1 MLIHNTNH
9 ENENCFWGLTR
20 AMQFESISMYRS
32 VARCT
37 RVTLRKT
44 CLPGSRIL
52 ALAMPGGCARRSAGD
67 CRLAVFK
74 GNLSRKLAQQRAIPS
89 VVSEG
94 RIGSAGR
101 PFVLFGGRISCFVP
115 SDGTDCPQ
123 IVVHTFNHFLFY
135 FCSQNQFLFNNIRR
149 ISPLS
154 LVTPAENVLK

>member
-74 GNLSRKLAQQRAIPS
+74 GNLGLLHWPLIYFHMEQPKEQPINMQGFLYYSIKSLWLQ
-89 VVSEG
+89 
-94 RIGSAGR
+94 
-101 PFVLFGGRISCFVP
+101 RIS
-115 SDGTDCPQ
+115 
-123 IVVHTFNHFLFY
+123 FL
-135 FCSQNQFLFNNIRR
+135 
-149 ISPLS
+149 PLTS
-154 LVTPAENVLK
+154 E